1 MNRKNNSGSVAE
13 GITPDDSRQTVE
25 QHYESYEDIVSRE
38 LQPMKYQE
46 CNNGIDMDEFWNS
59 RRDISSRQTP
69 AQTSV
74 QHPAYESPQMSDS
87 TEKHQE
93 EQAQK
98 AENSHRKKVNT
109 KQRRAEQPAPGNT
122 NPAKKTARNNT
133 YTAWAEHQPAASGT
147 RTKPKTAQNVSQPHK
162 AYSPEHKAY
171 SPEHSAT
178 PTEHKGDSRIF
189 YKECRI
195 AGTYYHIIPELWEFY
210 EAGDEVVLVRDK
222 GNTHDENAVAVVLR
236 EDYEAGKFAMED
248 IMGFI
253 PKAENTEIARFLDTF
268 GTKALYSEIKRVTGT
283 DPSNGDIYINIF
295 YVV

>member
-109 KQRRAEQPAPGNT
+109 EQRRAEQPAPENT
-122 NPAKKTARNNT
+122 NPAEKTARNNT

-147 RTKPKTAQNVSQPHK
+147 RTKPETAQNANHTHK
-162 AYSPEHKAY
+162 TYSPEHKAT
-171 SPEHSAT
+171 A
-178 PTEHKGDSRIF
+178 TEHKGDSRIF

-268 GTKALYSEIKRVTGT
+268 GTKALYSEIKRVTRT

>member
-1 MNRKNNSGSVAE
+1 MNQKNNSGSIA
-13 GITPDDSRQTVE
+13 GGNAPDDSRQTLE
-25 QHYESYEDIVSRE
+25 QHYESYEDIVSKE

-59 RRDISSRQTP
+59 QRDISSHQIP

-74 QHPAYESPQMSDS
+74 QHPVYESPQMSDS
-87 TEKHQE
+87 LGRHQE

-98 AENSHRKKVNT
+98 AEDSHSKKVSAE
-109 KQRRAEQPAPGNT
+109 QRRTEKPAT
-122 NPAKKTARNNT
+122 RDANPAKKAVRNNT
-133 YTAWAEHQPAASGT
+133 YTAWAVHQSAASGAES
-147 RTKPKTAQNVSQPHK
+147 KPETEQNANQPHQL
-162 AYSPEHKAY
+162 Y
-171 SPEHSAT
+171 SPEHSAAAA
-178 PTEHKGDSRIF
+178 EHYSGSRIF

-195 AGTYYHIIPELWEFY
+195 AGTYYHIVPELWEFY
-210 EAGDEVVLVRDK
+210 EAGEEVVLVRDK

-236 EDYEAGKFAMED
+236 EDYEAENFTMED

>member
-1 MNRKNNSGSVAE
+1 
-13 GITPDDSRQTVE
+13 
-25 QHYESYEDIVSRE
+25 
-38 LQPMKYQE
+38 
-46 CNNGIDMDEFWNS
+46 
-59 RRDISSRQTP
+59 
-69 AQTSV
+69 
-74 QHPAYESPQMSDS
+74 MSDS
-87 TEKHQE
+87 LGRHQE
-93 EQAQK
+93 EQAQE
-98 AENSHRKKVNT
+98 AENSHRKKV
-109 KQRRAEQPAPGNT
+109 KAEQWRAEQPAPGNT

-147 RTKPKTAQNVSQPHK
+147 KTKPKTAQNVSQPHK
-162 AYSPEHKAY
+162 AYSPEHKAT
-171 SPEHSAT
+171 AT
-178 PTEHKGDSRIF
+178 EYKGDSRIF